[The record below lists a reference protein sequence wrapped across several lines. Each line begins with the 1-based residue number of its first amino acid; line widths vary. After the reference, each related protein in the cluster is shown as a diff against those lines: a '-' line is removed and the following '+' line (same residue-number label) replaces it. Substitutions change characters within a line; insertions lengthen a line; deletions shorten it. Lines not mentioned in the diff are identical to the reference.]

1 MDLDRLNYNANQ
13 SKLGNL
19 FLGFFEGL
27 FLDGRVR
34 IQEIEALI
42 KWVEQY
48 PEAVNVPHFDN
59 LYQVLVKAAEDP
71 EFLLSRHQ
79 EVQASLDT
87 FKNRNILKNI
97 LAMYS
102 DCMES

>member
-27 FLDGRVR
+27 FSRWFCCQ

-48 PEAVNVPHFDN
+48 PEAV
-59 LYQVLVKAAEDP
+59 
-71 EFLLSRHQ
+71 
-79 EVQASLDT
+79 T
-87 FKNRNILKNI
+87 T
-97 LAMYS
+97 
-102 DCMES
+102 

>member
-59 LYQVLVKAAEDP
+59 LYQVLVKAAENP
-71 EFLLSRHQ
+71 EFSARRFPARTCEPSRLCR
-79 EVQASLDT
+79 SGG
-87 FKNRNILKNI
+87 RPPILWQVRC
-97 LAMYS
+97 S
-102 DCMES
+102 R